1 MKENSGFGCLSR
13 NGFSRSSKV
22 FFVAILLLSC
32 LSSLPVEITFA
43 SNEKMRDRAQ
53 KALREGEFEKAEKI
67 YREILTKDSLDIQAR
82 IGLSFALL
90 KKRNLREAY
99 DNAAR
104 AIALDPLSSRAHAIL
119 GTVILTSGDF
129 RRSIEEFKTALSLKS
144 DDAMAVAG
152 MAMVDYYENRL
163 NECVNGLR
171 RASFIDP
178 NEPDYVFALGQ
189 AAARFERYKDAADA
203 YEKFLRIAPK
213 TDTDRRDRIRGLI
226 DFLRYLGD
234 QSSLYEP
241 GGDDQTSIKFDM
253 VDDRPNIL
261 IKINDRKEPLRFVLD
276 TGSGMSVISEETAN
290 RLGLKSVAR
299 GGVARAIGAD
309 GKFEIVYG
317 FLKSMQIGNVKIG
330 QVPVYIRK
338 FYSVGK
344 PADGYLGISAISSFI
359 TTVDYK
365 QKTLSLI
372 RRRDADTIQQALL
385 NPTNQNESTQNWQ
398 SLAIPTR
405 MTSSGFVTGEVKLEG
420 FEESFNFILDTGASI
435 SILSNQ
441 IAQKEELIP
450 YLMQEKVKLYGAA
463 GVSED
468 NKQYKIP
475 KITFGPHEQK
485 SVRMVGLDLNTINE
499 TTGFEQTGILG
510 TNFLAHYRITFDFG
524 GGLVILEPN
533 NRTNN
538 SVNQTQ
544 TGAIK
549 AIP

>member
-1 MKENSGFGCLSR
+1 MEKTTGFGRLTRKSFR
-13 NGFSRSSKV
+13 RSLKV
-22 FFVAILLLSC
+22 FFVAILLLSF
-32 LSSLPVEITFA
+32 LSSLPIESVVA
-43 SNEKMRDRAQ
+43 NNEKMRDRAQ
-53 KALREGEFEKAEKI
+53 KALREGEFDRAEKI
-67 YREILTKDSLDIQAR
+67 YREILNKDALDVQAR

-90 KKRNLREAY
+90 KKRNLREAF

-119 GTVILTSGDF
+119 GSVILTSGDF

-144 DDAMAVAG
+144 DDAMAIAG
-152 MAMVDYYENRL
+152 LAMVDYYENRL
-163 NECVNGLR
+163 SECMNGLR

-189 AAARFERYKDAADA
+189 AAARFEKYKDAADA

-226 DFLRYLGD
+226 DFLRYLGE

-241 GGDDQTSIKFDM
+241 GGEDQTSIKFDM

-261 IKINDRKEPLRFVLD
+261 IRINDKKEPLRFVLD
-276 TGSGMSVISEETAN
+276 TGSGMSVISEETAS
-290 RLGLKSVAR
+290 RLGLKPVAR

-317 FLKSMQIGNVKIG
+317 FLKSIQIGDVKVE

-365 QKTLSLI
+365 QKMLSLI
-372 RRRDADTIQQALL
+372 RRRDAATIQQAVLK
-385 NPTNQNESTQNWQ
+385 PTNQNETAQDWQ
-398 SLAIPTR
+398 TLAIPTR
-405 MTSSGFVTGEVKLEG
+405 MTSSGFVSGEVKLEG

-441 IAQKEELIP
+441 IAQREELNQ
-450 YLMQEKVKLYGAA
+450 YLMEQPVKLYGAA
-463 GVSED
+463 GVSEN
-468 NKQYKIP
+468 NKQYNIP
-475 KITFGPHEQK
+475 KVTLGPHEQK
-485 SVRMVGLDLNTINE
+485 SVRVVGLDLNTINE

-510 TNFLAHYRITFDFG
+510 TNFLIHYRITFDFG
-524 GGLVILEPN
+524 GGVVILEPN
-533 NRTNN
+533 NRKNKSGN
-538 SVNQTQ
+538 ESQTEAL
-544 TGAIK
+544 TK
-549 AIP
+549 IP